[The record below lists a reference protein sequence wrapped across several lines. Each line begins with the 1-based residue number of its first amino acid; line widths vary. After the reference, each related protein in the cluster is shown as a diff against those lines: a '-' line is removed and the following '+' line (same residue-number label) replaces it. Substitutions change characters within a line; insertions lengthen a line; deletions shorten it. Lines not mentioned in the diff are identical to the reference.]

1 MSEQQKLDI
10 REERK
15 VETVEGFKF
24 DPIRGKPML
33 RWAGKRPFESTQ
45 YFPAQ
50 LKEQHG
56 EPGPDGWMNQI
67 YWGDNLQVM
76 AHLLKKYRGRVNL
89 IYIDPPFDSK
99 ADYKKTIELRGMKAQ
114 NDHTSFE
121 EKQYTD
127 IWTNDEYLQFMY
139 ERLILCRELLAEDG
153 SVYLHMDEKRSHYLK
168 CIMDE
173 VFGGGNFR
181 KEIVWDITVLSGFK
195 VQAMNWIRGHDTILY
210 YSKSGSV
217 VFNKLRQPHQQKYI
231 DMFNRVDENGERF
244 LVAHGL
250 KRYLKDI
257 IDKGK
262 PIGDVWDDVTSYQ
275 AFRKM
280 LEDVRSLEELQEVLK
295 ETKTVQNY
303 SDVWDDVMSFQQQ
316 PTSAENCGY
325 PTQKPESLL
334 ERIIK
339 ASSNPGDLVF
349 DCFMGS
355 GTTQAV
361 AMKLGRKFIGADINL
376 GAIQTTTKRLLGVAG
391 AIGEALPDPALPKW
405 TGFEVYNV
413 NDYDVFRNPVEAKEL
428 LVEALE
434 LQPLGDGSMWDG
446 EKDDWFYK
454 IMPVNRLATKAD
466 LGEIV
471 AGFDR
476 KGAGRFAEEHP
487 GGVFQRIRLVC
498 MGHEPDL
505 KASLEAAL
513 AEDLRQMGVRVEV
526 DVEDILRDKSQL
538 TFKREAEAEVVRKD
552 GKVVVKAFYPMN
564 LLKKLSLQ
572 KTAVKEWRELAD
584 SVMVDF
590 NYDGAVFTPS
600 VVDVPEDGEFVKGA
614 YEIPEGAG
622 TIRVKIT
629 DLLGESIELEVP

>member
-1 MSEQQKLDI
+1 MTEQQQDLGI

-15 VETVEGFKF
+15 VESVEGFKF

-50 LKEQHG
+50 EKECHG
-56 EPGPDGWMNQI
+56 DAGPDGWMNQL

-76 AHLLKKYRGRVNL
+76 SHLLKKFRGRVQL

-99 ADYKKTIELRGMKAQ
+99 ADYKKTITLRGQKVE
-114 NDHTSFE
+114 NDHSSFE

-139 ERLILCRELLAEDG
+139 ERLILCRELLADNG
-153 SVYLHMDEKRSHYLK
+153 SIYLHMDEKRSHYLK

-173 VFGGGNFR
+173 VFGPGNFR
-181 KEIVWDITVLSGFK
+181 KEIIWDITVLSGFK
-195 VQAMNWIRGHDTILY
+195 VQAMNWIRGHDSILY
-210 YSKSGSV
+210 YSKSSDCI
-217 VFNKLRQPHQQKYI
+217 FNKLRQPHQQKYI
-231 DMFNRVDENGERF
+231 DMFNQVDENGERF

-250 KRYLKDI
+250 KRYLKDVI
-257 IDKGK
+257 GKGK
-262 PIGDVWDDVTSYQ
+262 PFGDVWDDVTSYHM
-275 AFRKM
+275 FRKRI
-280 LEDVRSLEELQEVLK
+280 EDVRTIEQLQELLQ
-295 ETKTVQNY
+295 ETKTVQVY

-361 AMKLGRKFIGADINL
+361 AMKLGRRFLGADINL
-376 GAIQTTTKRLLGVAG
+376 GAIQTTTKRLIGVAAEIG
-391 AIGEALPDPALPKW
+391 AELSDPDLPKW
-405 TGFEVYNV
+405 TGFTVYNV
-413 NDYDVFRNPVEAKEL
+413 NNYDVFRNPVEAKDL
-428 LVEALE
+428 LVQALE
-434 LQPLGDGSMWDG
+434 LQPLPGGSLWDG
-446 EKDDWFYK
+446 EKDEWFYK

-471 AGFDR
+471 AGFDW
-476 KGAGRFAEEHP
+476 KGAEARALENP
-487 GGVFQRIRLVC
+487 GKAVLSLKLVC

-505 KASLEAAL
+505 KASLEAQL
-513 AEDLRQMGVRVEV
+513 QPFKVEIEV
-526 DVEDILRDKSQL
+526 VDILRDKSQL
-538 TFKREAEAEVVRKD
+538 EFKRDSEAEVDRKG
-552 GKVVVKAFYPMN
+552 GKVVVKTFYPMN

-572 KTAVKEWRELAD
+572 KTAVGEWRELVD

-590 NYDGAVFTPS
+590 NYDGAVFTPT
-600 VVDVPEDGEFVKGA
+600 VVDVPEDGEFVKGEYA
-614 YEIPEGAG
+614 IPEGAG